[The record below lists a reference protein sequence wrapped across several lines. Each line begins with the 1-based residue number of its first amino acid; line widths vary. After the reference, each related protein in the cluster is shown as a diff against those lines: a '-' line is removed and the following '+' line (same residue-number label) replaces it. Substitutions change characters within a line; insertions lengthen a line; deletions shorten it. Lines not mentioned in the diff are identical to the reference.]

1 MPRVEGVDCS
11 RLRIFPHGNDDSVR
25 ANRLVNALR
34 SQRPALLQCA
44 RVTAAKDLA
53 ESRFMGMLTEDRAQ
67 VPPTRRRSKS
77 RAPAA
82 PRANAA
88 AARQCRRRAPPS
100 PRTAR
105 HPCPAPQASMSYV
118 EFLCHVHRQI
128 QARFG

>member
-11 RLRIFPHGNDDSVR
+11 RLRIFPRDNDDSVR

-53 ESRFMGMLTEDRAQ
+53 ETRFMGMLTEDRAQ
-67 VPPTRRRSKS
+67 VPPTRRRSAS
-77 RAPAA
+77 RA
-82 PRANAA
+82 RARR
-88 AARQCRRRAPPS
+88 AARQCRPPGPAPPDA
-100 PRTAR
+100 P
-105 HPCPAPQASMSYV
+105 HPAPQASMSYV

>member
-1 MPRVEGVDCS
+1 MCPGHTHPPLAAAGAFLLDDSTGIFIWLGRGVPQAFLEDVLQIRGMDGVDCS

-88 AARQCRRRAPPS
+88 A
-100 PRTAR
+100 
-105 HPCPAPQASMSYV
+105 
-118 EFLCHVHRQI
+118 E
-128 QARFG
+128 